1 MSKNDG
7 SPSIEPVRPYIGGQA
22 LLEGVMM
29 RSPHSFAIVCRRRS
43 GELFVRERPLADE
56 RKGVRAVPFLRGM
69 VTLVESLKLG
79 SEALRYAGSLYEQDL
94 LDEEPAPA
102 SLQPEGPKSPD
113 SGAPAGKT
121 APLTATTA
129 SKSGALSSLSSLPL
143 IVQLTSLGS
152 QAGQL
157 LTALATR
164 AGQLLAALSLPVM
177 ALASLPADHEPGSG
191 PEITPSEPEGRGKL
205 GQILMIAFSLGLF
218 VAAPQAGA
226 NLINKVFGLGL
237 DIRSGYFQ
245 LLTGA
250 MKLSI
255 VVGYLSLI
263 RQVPDIRR
271 VFQYHGAEH
280 KTISTYEAQEAL
292 VVANARAKTTLHP
305 RCGTTFLV
313 MVALVSVVVF
323 AAIGPFLP
331 RFGENPNGLL
341 ANVGLFLMKLPFIP
355 VIAGV
360 TFELQRV
367 FARYCTTGP
376 LRVLLWPGF
385 LVQKITTIE
394 PDDEQLEVALGSLR
408 ATLWRETTPAEAPA
422 EITELRFPSYE
433 ALSTHEG
440 YAAR

>member
-1 MSKNDG
+1 MSKNDA
-7 SPSIEPVRPYIGGQA
+7 SPSIEPARPYIGGQA

-56 RKGVRAVPFLRGM
+56 RQGARAIPFLRGM

-79 SEALRYAGSLYEQDL
+79 SEALRYAGELYEQDL
-94 LDEEPAPA
+94 ALDDEPSAPTQQT
-102 SLQPEGPKSPD
+102 SDGEP
-113 SGAPAGKT
+113 GAAKTGKT
-121 APLTATTA
+121 GSLVASATGKTNL
-129 SKSGALSSLSSLPL
+129 LSSLTALPL
-143 IVQLTSLGS
+143 LGQLTAV
-152 QAGQL
+152 AGQL
-157 LTALATR
+157 GSR
-164 AGQLLAALSLPVM
+164 AGQILAALSLPVV

-191 PEITPSEPEGRGKL
+191 PEITPTEPQERGKL

-226 NLINKVFGLGL
+226 NLINNLLGLGL
-237 DIRSGYFQ
+237 DIRSAGFQ

-280 KTISTYEAQEAL
+280 KTISTYEAQEPL
-292 VVANARAKTTLHP
+292 VVENARAKTTLHP

-331 RFGENPNGLL
+331 RFGENPNSLL
-341 ANVGLFLMKLPFIP
+341 ANVGLFLLKLPFIP

-360 TFELQRV
+360 TFELQRL

-376 LRVLLWPGF
+376 LRALLWPGF
-385 LVQKITTIE
+385 VVQKITTIE
-394 PDDEQLEVALGSLR
+394 PDDTQLEVALGSLR
-408 ATLWRETTPAEAPA
+408 ATLWREASPEAAPA